1 MSNLVICW
9 NKQSV
14 FSKNGIE
21 LKRIHKH
28 KLNLHKKRQKPKPV
42 MGPFIT
48 LNREQCLWCQIKQL
62 DQMLS
67 RTFKYN
73 LTFLLTRHALS
84 NMRKMISA
92 CNFWCFW
99 WNHSFRITLSFCD
112 DSPGTTPVGFFRCIF
127 PLAAV
132 CLKTLNFHFRLKTHW
147 PTTELSKIFEIMTVK
162 LKRAKCFLSFFLFFL
177 RRKCFTRQ
185 KRSHSSLKIYSG
197 PKQIPVSLSHFPTD
211 KPIQYTKWHIPHKAY
226 TCTRGALPQQV
237 NLYSLKPEQQPL
249 MEPEMTDGFICHA
262 SSPRQWL

>member
-1 MSNLVICW
+1 M
-9 NKQSV
+9 
-14 FSKNGIE
+14 
-21 LKRIHKH
+21 
-28 KLNLHKKRQKPKPV
+28 
-42 MGPFIT
+42 T
-48 LNREQCLWCQIKQL
+48 
-62 DQMLS
+62 
-67 RTFKYN
+67 
-73 LTFLLTRHALS
+73 
-84 NMRKMISA
+84 KMISA

-99 WNHSFRITLSFCD
+99 WNHSFRITFLLCWFSRYNTCW
-112 DSPGTTPVGFFRCIF
+112 VFFRCIF
-127 PLAAV
+127 HLASV
-132 CLKTLNFHFRLKTHW
+132 CLKTLNFHFTLRTLW
-147 PTTELSKIFEIMTVK
+147 PTTELSNSIKY
-162 LKRAKCFLSFFLFFL
+162 LKSWQLSWKGQNASCLSFFLFFL

-197 PKQIPVSLSHFPTD
+197 PKQTPVSLSHFPTD